1 MGWFVSRRGAP
12 RASRTT
18 QRAQLSRM
26 DRHTIFREMA
36 KGELRRGETSKRR
49 YRQLVRYA
57 DRLGIDPPEA
67 VDLIADAHRAL
78 GLPVAALHAWHRDN
92 SRWDAALSA
101 PTWLAVSLT
110 VMVIVVIIN
119 LLLRRGP

>member
-1 MGWFVSRRGAP
+1 MRGFVSRRRAP
-12 RASRTT
+12 RASRAT
-18 QRAQLSRM
+18 QPPQLSRM

-36 KGELRRGETSKRR
+36 KGELRQGEISKRR

-57 DRLGIDPPEA
+57 DRLAIDAPEA
-67 VDLIADAHRAL
+67 VDLIAEAHLAL
-78 GLPVAALHAWHRDN
+78 GLPVAPLHAWHRDN

-101 PTWLAVSLT
+101 PTWLAISLT